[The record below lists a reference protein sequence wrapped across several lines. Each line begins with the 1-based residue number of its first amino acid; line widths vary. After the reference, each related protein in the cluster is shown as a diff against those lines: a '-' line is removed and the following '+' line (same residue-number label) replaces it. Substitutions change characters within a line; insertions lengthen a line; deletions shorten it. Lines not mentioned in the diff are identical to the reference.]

1 MNRFLIPVSLLFLA
15 LFLASAVPAHASG
28 ITDPNIGLDEPP
40 NCETGLQV
48 FGAFTFSSNSTGG
61 GFACFQNGNADS
73 LTVTSVDIET
83 FGNFGNDNCGGAD
96 TSIVG
101 FSNAFDLCSVTYNA
115 AANVTDIF
123 FSESPSILSIAPGQ
137 VFEVDLNNA
146 QSCSPQLSNTGTGT
160 CTDSGVDNTGGW
172 APNSVFAGETNLL
185 ARPTTPFLTTPE
197 PSTVSLL
204 AVGMLG
210 MLGLLTVKNKNKKK
224 SSEVLRAL

>member
-15 LFLASAVPAHASG
+15 LFLASAIPAHASG
-28 ITDPNIGLDEPP
+28 ITDPNMGLDDPP
-40 NCETGLQV
+40 NCDGGTTVL
-48 FGAFTFSSNSTGG
+48 GAFTFSSNSTGG
-61 GFACFQNGNADS
+61 GFSCFVNGNADS
-73 LTVTSVDIET
+73 PTIFSVDIET
-83 FGNFGNDNCGGAD
+83 LGNFGNDNCGGAD

-123 FSESPSILSIAPGQ
+123 FSESPSLLSIGPGQ
-137 VFEVDLNNA
+137 VFEVDLNNS

-160 CTDSGVDNTGGW
+160 CTDSGPQVGGW
-172 APNSVFAGETNLL
+172 APNQVFGAEENLSS
-185 ARPTTPFLTTPE
+185 RPTTPFLVTPE

-210 MLGLLTVKNKNKKK
+210 MLGLLTAKNKKKK